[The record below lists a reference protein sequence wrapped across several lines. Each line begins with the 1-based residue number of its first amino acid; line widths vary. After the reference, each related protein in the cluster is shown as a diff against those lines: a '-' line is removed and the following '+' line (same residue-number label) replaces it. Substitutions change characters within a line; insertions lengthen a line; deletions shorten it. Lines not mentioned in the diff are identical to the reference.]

1 MVRRHNSRWKE
12 VEKEA
17 QCTKALNLN
26 PARRPRRQDWA
37 GELCENG
44 SFYFATKELIEKG
57 LLQGGKMKYYEM
69 DPEYS
74 VDIDVDID
82 WPIAEQRVLRYG
94 YLGKDKLEVVRLQ
107 LCNVSRCSLTYIS
120 ANGEEVV
127 SINTRDQ
134 AGIRMLKKEQ
144 VKVILIEKDTVT
156 KALADKL
163 SERMGCPQEVDDKLK
178 KVQELLEK
186 EGMVLKE
193 DAYLGNDEADV
204 KSLELAGSSGEPMD
218 PQTVPIN
225 QFQIN
230 LPQGSKSGSRK
241 TVQRTHPAPEKEV
254 SDEAQGDCK
263 VLRSIKS

>member
-1 MVRRHNSRWKE
+1 MKE
-12 VEKEA
+12 MGKHGKAVIAATEV

-44 SFYFATKELIEKG
+44 SFYFATKELIKKKG
-57 LLQGGKMKYYEM
+57 
-69 DPEYS
+69 S
-74 VDIDVDID
+74 F
-82 WPIAEQRVLRYG
+82 RYG
-94 YLGKDKLEVVRLQ
+94 YFGKDKPEVVRLQ

-144 VKVILIEKDTVT
+144 VKVILIDKDTVT

-193 DAYLGNDEADV
+193 DVYLGNDEADV

-218 PQTVPIN
+218 PQTVPVN